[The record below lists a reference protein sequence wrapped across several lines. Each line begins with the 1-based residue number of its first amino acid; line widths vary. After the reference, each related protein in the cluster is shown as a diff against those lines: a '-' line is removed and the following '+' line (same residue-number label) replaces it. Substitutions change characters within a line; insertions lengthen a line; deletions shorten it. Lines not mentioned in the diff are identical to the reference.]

1 MRPRRAAMI
10 DEYAEETLSHADG
23 LQELLR
29 RHAPAIWDEQQADAS
44 DEDDAPVRLEHYD
57 W

>member
-1 MRPRRAAMI
+1 MI
-10 DEYAEETLSHADG
+10 DEYADETLSNADG

-29 RHAPAIWDEQQADAS
+29 KHAPGIWGEQQADAS
-44 DEDDAPVRLEHYD
+44 DEDDAPVRLEDYD